1 MNLKVLRKFYSNLVL
16 LFKFEGQLYFY
27 WLVGFYFRSYW
38 LMRKIMQEA
47 LRKFYSILVLF
58 FIFYFLF

>member
-58 FIFYFLF
+58 FILIF